1 MVNFSYAT
9 PWLLHASL
17 FSCKDDVTREHP
29 HASFASAAFHASER
43 HVRPMSGM
51 SKRRTKSPPPSKEDG
66 GLRHSRIDG
75 FLNWRAARGFDDER
89 AARARTTGAP
99 QEAKRQALR
108 KGRNRRAPCKGLN
121 GRRAARRHTRP
132 ARWMRSARGETA
144 GALQEF
150 GRRVRCKGRNCGAPQ
165 GARQRMPIAFP
176 AAQGTPESL
185 VPAPPLGTYFPLRA
199 SSKMLSAMV

>member
-1 MVNFSYAT
+1 M
-9 PWLLHASL
+9 
-17 FSCKDDVTREHP
+17 REHP
-29 HASFASAAFHASER
+29 PCELRISCVSRIRTAHSPD
-43 HVRPMSGM
+43 VRGCAGAE
-51 SKRRTKSPPPSKEDG
+51 TESPPPSKEDS
-66 GLRHSRIDG
+66 GLRCSRIDG
-75 FLNWRAARGFDDER
+75 GSQRVRCRELDGGRG
-89 AARARTTGAP
+89 ARARTTGAP
-99 QEAKRQALR
+99 QEAKQQALR

-144 GALQEF
+144 GAPQ
-150 GRRVRCKGRNCGAPQ
+150 GRNCGAPQ